1 MKKYL
6 YKNYLNTSFWIFDLW
21 VLALT
26 PLFLLTRYL
35 YFNPDVELLI
45 ISAIQ
50 LLFLTAKI
58 VFTYYKVEKIKQKV
72 DIAKP
77 YKPADSTIRFYYT
90 TNISLSDYSTHLDII
105 RDNKVIQRIEK
116 PISNN
121 SNLLLVKSKW
131 LVWLRFKDINTYYQL
146 MIENSGNFQQIL
158 KIVVNDVYKIDAD
171 EVERLANDIANSLN
185 IEIKK
190 VLS

>member
-21 VLALT
+21 VLVLT
-26 PLFLLTRYL
+26 PLFLLIRYL
-35 YFNPDVELLI
+35 YFSPDVELLI

-90 TNISLSDYSTHLDII
+90 TNISLSDHSTHLDII

-131 LVWLRFKDINTYYQL
+131 LVWLRFKNINIYYQL

-171 EVERLANDIANSLN
+171 EVERLANDIANFLN

>member
-171 EVERLANDIANSLN
+171 EVERLANDIANFLN

-190 VLS
+190 VLI